1 MCEWIEGD
9 GLWAKKVKDHGE
21 FRPQRIVQYSEVI
34 TTRVVMHGGIGGL
47 YNISQPYDVEKLKF
61 PKNTDHEINSKP
73 INLQL
78 VETPKLVLH

>member
-1 MCEWIEGD
+1 
-9 GLWAKKVKDHGE
+9 
-21 FRPQRIVQYSEVI
+21 
-34 TTRVVMHGGIGGL
+34 MHGGIGGL